1 MATRYKLKR
10 KTFGALDAVRG
21 AVGGTVETAGDIV
34 DSGIGKT
41 AGAIAGAAYAPKIFK
56 GIGQLTS
63 GTGSVMSTITGGGGA
78 AASSA
83 AANAASSAATQT
95 AAQSAGGSLGKLAGV
110 SPMGMLGGALLGWGA
125 AKLAGKLL
133 KKTGRSISG
142 D

>member
-1 MATRYKLKR
+1 MATKYKLKR
-10 KTFGALDAVRG
+10 KTFGALDTVRN

-41 AGAIAGAAYAPKIFK
+41 AGAIAGAAYAPRIFQ
-56 GIGQLTS
+56 GLGQITS
-63 GTGSVMSTITGGGGA
+63 GTGSVMGTLAPGTASA
-78 AASSA
+78 ASSMASSA
-83 AANAASSAATQT
+83 ASQT
-95 AAQSAGGSLGKLAGV
+95 AAQSTGGALGKLAGG

-133 KKTGRSISG
+133 KKTGRGISA